1 MHNIQIDSEF
11 QSLIPPLQA
20 EELAQ
25 LEANILAD
33 GCRDPLVAWGNVLV
47 DGHNRYSICS
57 KHGLPF
63 DVVQI
68 EFADREAAMDWMDA
82 NQLGRRNITPDQFT
96 LLLGR
101 RYNRAKKAHGAE
113 PGGRGNQHSVK
124 DQIDPLPSTAEKL
137 AAEHGVSPATVKR
150 AGQYADAV
158 AKVSQAVQTP
168 IAAPRQAVIKAAALI
183 EKAPEKAIEILTGA
197 KSLADVKRDERR
209 EERSARAEELAQ
221 LGPAEV
227 QRGPFG
233 LVLADPPWAYDFAQS
248 DSREIENQY
257 PTATVDEIISHKPD
271 AADDCVLLMW
281 ATVAKLSEALEVMDG
296 WGFEYKTHAVWDKE
310 KIGMGYWFRG
320 QHELLLV
327 GTKGK
332 VSPPAPEHRVS
343 SVFREAR
350 RAHSEKPDC
359 VYEWIEAAFPHLL
372 KLEMYCRRPREG
384 WLVFGNE
391 AVA

>member
-11 QSLIPPLQA
+11 QALIPPLQA

-101 RYNRAKKAHGAE
+101 RYNRAKKAHGGDRKSEESRDQFE
-113 PGGRGNQHSVK
+113 PLK
-124 DQIDPLPSTAEKL
+124 TAEKL

-158 AKVSQAVQTP
+158 VKVSQAVQTP

-327 GTKGK
+327 GTKGQA
-332 VSPPAPEHRVS
+332 SPPDAEHRVS

-350 RAHSEKPDC
+350 GKHSAKPQC
-359 VYEWIEAAFPHLL
+359 VYEWIEAAFPDRL
-372 KLEMYCRRPREG
+372 KLEMYCRSPRAG
-384 WLVFGNE
+384 WAVFGNE
-391 AVA
+391 AK